1 MQPAGKN
8 VLILIEAIVATVI
21 LSTVALLDFYAVN
34 ARELTSGIRLVPF
47 AEGTLGAV
55 AIFAGC
61 LRLLLPG
68 FALWRI
74 LLATGLATFV
84 FYSYGEMAAPLKAH
98 LGAWLPLSWMAITL
112 AVGVL
117 ALIFL
122 RRLATISI
130 VLALSVAFSAPSIAR
145 IVTFLAS
152 DQRSQSASDEP
163 GASTVGVRISPNIY
177 WIVLDG
183 YPRQDVLQKYFGF
196 DNSGFIQSLT
206 SLGFTVLGKSLSNF
220 PATIYSISSTLSTDY
235 VVRPNGDEIE
245 PFALKEMYP
254 IVRGKSRA
262 VANFKAAGYHYVHF
276 ENGYDYL
283 TECDASEPRCV
294 RGNVGLDEL
303 DTAILSNTPIIDLIV
318 DWDKLKGRLS
328 DPFALGGV
336 EDLTDKLDM
345 IRKTPAP
352 FFVYAHILAPHP
364 PIRFRSDCSFRPAE
378 PDLKGWS
385 ASARPAFVEQLECVN
400 SQTLTLLQEVTRS
413 DPRALIIL
421 QSDHGTAFN
430 GQFEKAPTDWLD
442 TDLQERFG
450 VLNALRLPETCR
462 ASAASDLTLID
473 TFPLV
478 LSCLTGRDFK
488 RHSPRFFVT
497 PYEDSEYFGRM
508 AEYPADRVKSAS
520 SKP

>member
-8 VLILIEAIVATVI
+8 VLILIESIVVTII

-34 ARELTSGIRLVPF
+34 ARELTSVIRLVGYV
-47 AEGTLGAV
+47 EGTLGAV

-84 FYSYGEMAAPLKAH
+84 FYSYGEIAGPLKVH
-98 LGAWLPLSWMAITL
+98 LGGWLPLSWMAITL
-112 AVGVL
+112 AVGAL

-122 RRLATISI
+122 RRPAAIS
-130 VLALSVAFSAPSIAR
+130 VALALSVAFSGPSIAR

-152 DQRSQSASDEP
+152 EHRSQSASEEP
-163 GASTVGVRISPNIY
+163 GAVTVGTRISPNIY
-177 WIVLDG
+177 WIVLDA
-183 YPRQDVLQKYFGF
+183 YPRQDVLQKDFAF

-206 SLGFTVLGKSLSNF
+206 SLGFTVLGRSLSNF
-220 PATIYSISSTLSTDY
+220 PATIYSISSTLSRNY
-235 VVRPNGDEIE
+235 VVRANGEGIE
-245 PFALKEMYP
+245 PFAMKEMYP
-254 IVRGKSRA
+254 IVRGKSRT
-262 VANFKAAGYHYVHF
+262 VSSLKAMGYTYVHF

-283 TECDASEPRCV
+283 TECDANEPRCI

-303 DTAILSNTPIIDLIV
+303 DTAILSNTPIVDLIV

-336 EDLTDKLDM
+336 EDLTAKLDM
-345 IRKTPAP
+345 IRKTPSP

-378 PDLKGWS
+378 PDLKGWN
-385 ASARPAFVEQLECVN
+385 AAARPAFVEQLECVN
-400 SQTLTLLQEVTRS
+400 SRTLTLLREVTRS
-413 DPRALIIL
+413 DPGALIIL

-430 GQFEKAPTDWLD
+430 GQFEKPPTDWLD
-442 TDLQERFG
+442 ADLQERFG

-462 ASAASDLTLID
+462 ASAVSDLTLVD

-478 LSCLTGRDFK
+478 LSCLTGGEFK

-497 PYEDSEYFGRM
+497 PYEDSKDFGHV
-508 AEYPADRVKSAS
+508 AEYPADRVRSAS
-520 SKP
+520 NSR

>member
-8 VLILIEAIVATVI
+8 ILIESIVATVI

-98 LGAWLPLSWMAITL
+98 LGPWLPLSWMAITL

-122 RRLATISI
+122 RRLSTISI
-130 VLALSVAFSAPSIAR
+130 VLALSVAFSAPSLAR

-152 DQRSQSASDEP
+152 DHPSQSASDEP

-235 VVRPNGDEIE
+235 VVRANGDEIE

-262 VANFKAAGYHYVHF
+262 VASFKAAGYHYVHF

-283 TECDASEPRCV
+283 TECDANEPRCV

-318 DWDKLKGRLS
+318 DWDKLKGRIS

-345 IRKTPAP
+345 IRKTPARAVLRLCTYPGTSSPDPLP
-352 FFVYAHILAPHP
+352 FRLQ
-364 PIRFRSDCSFRPAE
+364 
-378 PDLKGWS
+378 LQ
-385 ASARPAFVEQLECVN
+385 ARGTG
-400 SQTLTLLQEVTRS
+400 SQGL
-413 DPRALIIL
+413 
-421 QSDHGTAFN
+421 
-430 GQFEKAPTDWLD
+430 
-442 TDLQERFG
+442 ERFG
-450 VLNALRLPETCR
+450 TASIRR
-462 ASAASDLTLID
+462 ATRVRQLADADA
-473 TFPLV
+473 V
-478 LSCLTGRDFK
+478 ARD
-488 RHSPRFFVT
+488 HAVGSPRAHYSSIRPWHSVQW
-497 PYEDSEYFGRM
+497 SIR
-508 AEYPADRVKSAS
+508 KSANRLARYRS
-520 SKP
+520 AGAFRGAECAAVA